1 MCKAG
6 PRQMQQVQDIG
17 VTCLLFSE
25 NNRSRTDKFA
35 LKGNID
41 TKTDSVQCVQF
52 RPDNSASHNCDQ
64 YVSEYTRLSCTEV
77 KTQLICLRLLLL
89 YHRSGILYSVN
100 SHLTSE
106 SIFCQRLSS
115 IKTCTIFGIWRPEFV
130 HISALGPGWD
140 IIFHFLARF
149 LTQENSNE
157 IA

>member
-6 PRQMQQVQDIG
+6 PRQMQQVQEIS

-35 LKGNID
+35 LEGNID

-77 KTQLICLRLLLL
+77 KTQ
-89 YHRSGILYSVN
+89 
-100 SHLTSE
+100 
-106 SIFCQRLSS
+106 
-115 IKTCTIFGIWRPEFV
+115 
-130 HISALGPGWD
+130 
-140 IIFHFLARF
+140 
-149 LTQENSNE
+149 
-157 IA
+157 